1 MITISK
7 NISHLSHNLLV
18 KTKRK
23 PRRHK
28 TWILKQKNFV
38 TLLNI
43 MLTSLKDFI
52 IFVSHYIET
61 RQPVLCILQGAVI

>member
-23 PRRHK
+23 PRRRKNLDFETEKLCNATQCYVNITQRFYTTTENHVLAN
-28 TWILKQKNFV
+28 TILRMDNK
-38 TLLNI
+38 
-43 MLTSLKDFI
+43 
-52 IFVSHYIET
+52 
-61 RQPVLCILQGAVI
+61 